1 MLTALSNMLGKLIL
15 QLLLSAYNEL
25 TTNLNVNLF
34 VTKTTDLQF
43 ISLWCGHQFVAVLM
57 QLHSHNE
64 KCRECIIL
72 SNIRLA

>member
-43 ISLWCGHQFVAVLM
+43 ISL
-57 QLHSHNE
+57 
-64 KCRECIIL
+64 
-72 SNIRLA
+72 